1 MNKEEFL
8 SELNKRNI
16 VVNEEQYQFLIDL
29 MDSTLTMN
37 QKFNLTAIKDKDQF
51 MEKMLFD
58 SALAL
63 SDLDLT
69 NKSIIDVGTGAGFPG
84 MVLRILSNGE
94 VTLLD
99 STKKKIDYLNEY
111 ANNHNLEVK
120 GVTAR
125 AEDFAHSNIEKY
137 DYAIA
142 RAVSQLNV
150 LLELIIPML
159 KLKGIFIAMKG
170 PGYEEEIN
178 ASKKAF
184 DKLGCHL
191 LKIIEDELPVSH
203 EKRVLIYIQKD
214 KPTNKKYPRQYSE
227 IKKLPL

>member
-16 VVNEEQYQFLIDL
+16 VVNEEQYQALIDL

-84 MVLRILSNGE
+84 MVIRILSSGE

-111 ANNHNLEVK
+111 ATNHHLDVK
-120 GVTAR
+120 AVTAR
-125 AEDFAHSNIEKY
+125 AEDFAHENIEKY

-150 LLELIIPML
+150 LLEFIIPLL
-159 KLKGIFIAMKG
+159 KVKGIFIAMKG

-184 DKLGCHL
+184 DKLSCHL
-191 LKIIEDELPVSH
+191 LKIIEDELPTSH

-227 IKKLPL
+227 IKKLQL

>member
-8 SELNKRNI
+8 SELSKRNI
-16 VVNEEQYQFLIDL
+16 IVSEEQYQSLIEL
-29 MDSTLTMN
+29 TDSTLEMN

-63 SDLDLT
+63 TDLDLN

-84 MVLRILSNGE
+84 MVIKILSNGN

-111 ANNHNLEVK
+111 ALNHHLDIK
-120 GVTAR
+120 GVAAR
-125 AEDFAHSNIEKY
+125 AEDFAHANIEKY

-142 RAVSQLNV
+142 RAVSQLNI
-150 LLELIIPML
+150 LLELIIPLL
-159 KLKGIFIAMKG
+159 KVNGVFIAMKG

-184 DKLGCHL
+184 EKLGCHL
-191 LKIIEDELPVSH
+191 LKIIEDELPNSH

-214 KPTNKKYPRQYSE
+214 KTTNKKYPRMYQE